1 MQSLVSGSVSEKL
14 TPSEN
19 TKNKLRANADYI
31 LYLLN
36 LFDGKISYT
45 EIMNMDY
52 ALLTEMKTIKEMKV
66 EKEQQDLQREQAK
79 HNSAIK
85 K

>member
-1 MQSLVSGSVSEKL
+1 
-14 TPSEN
+14 
-19 TKNKLRANADYI
+19 
-31 LYLLN
+31 
-36 LFDGKISYT
+36 
-45 EIMNMDY
+45 MDY